1 MRVEAYR
8 QQLKAVKDWD
18 TFLLGESRLPGPR
31 GNLELA
37 HAVALEGDK
46 PLFMGYIASYPADRA
61 PTNAPEEFL
70 AFCGVLG
77 LGAVLAKGDFGVL
90 ETLRQSSRDP
100 RWRTR
105 EAVAQALQ
113 MWGKQNMGLLV
124 QEMAKWAGG
133 DPYEQRAA
141 AAALC
146 EPSLLVDQKNTESV
160 LDILNSITITITN
173 SIKRNDDGFKALKKC
188 LGYAWS
194 VAIAAHPTAGKPRF
208 EYWLESDDKDVRW
221 IIKQNLKKSRLLR
234 MDAVWVDRCQ
244 VRMSKS

>member
-1 MRVEAYR
+1 MKVEVYR
-8 QQLKAVKDWD
+8 QQLKSMKDWD
-18 TFLLGESRLPGPR
+18 AFLLGESRLPGPR

-113 MWGKQNMGLLV
+113 MWGKQNMGLLI

-146 EPSLLVDQKNTESV
+146 EPSLLVDEKNVKRV
-160 LDILNSITITITN
+160 LEILNSIMIAITN
-173 SIKRNDDGFKALKKC
+173 SVKREDDDFKALKKC

-194 VAIAAHPTAGKPRF
+194 VAIVAQPAIGKPSF
-208 EYWLESDDKDVRW
+208 EYWLESDDKDVHW
-221 IIKQNLKKSRLLR
+221 IMKENLKKNRLTRL
-234 MDAVWVDRCQ
+234 DSDWVDRCQ
-244 VRMSKS
+244 ARMSKS